1 MRNKHHIGY
10 VMSTPLSKNI
20 VNSERGREGREGNE
34 RVKLTVSQSV
44 GQSESGSSD
53 RFRSASRRT
62 SVMESTL
69 NG

>member
-20 VNSERGREGREGNE
+20 VNSEGGKGREGNE